1 MELSWDIQDEMGIRR
16 DCDDGPGEPLGSVQ
30 LRGQRLDASG
40 TFASDEW
47 ECHRP
52 DHHAVTKFEIA
63 EGRWAFDLLVLCQDF
78 RLADV
83 RVPDPIVRDVR
94 DGEVVQLNALL
105 IVVQDGTGS
114 CPI

>member
-1 MELSWDIQDEMGIRR
+1 MELSWDIQDESGIRR
-16 DCDDGPGEPLGSVQ
+16 RCDEGPGEALGTVQ

-40 TFASDEW
+40 SFASEEW
-47 ECHRP
+47 ECDRNHG
-52 DHHAVTKFEIA
+52 VTKFEIA
-63 EGRWAFDLLVLCQDF
+63 EGRWAFDLQVLCEDF
-78 RLADV
+78 RVADV

-105 IVVQDGTGS
+105 IVLQDGTGS